1 MTGAP
6 TTAPAPAPAAAPT
19 WEALSKEARL
29 MLVAPLAA
37 KNMSASQIANE
48 VGATRNAIVGF
59 CNRNRD
65 KVQLSG
71 ATRKQ
76 AEKARRALAA
86 GGSASTPT
94 PRPVK
99 RALRLAAAHRNG
111 VWLPLPGTMPV
122 HILDHVEGQCRWPV
136 GDDDDGAKQMYCGCV
151 VVKRGSYCEHHGSL
165 EFRGGVV

>member
-1 MTGAP
+1 MTGVVP
-6 TTAPAPAPAAAPT
+6 L
-19 WEALSKEARL
+19 WEELSKGARL
-29 MLVAPLAA
+29 LLVAPLAA
-37 KNMSASQIANE
+37 KNMSASQIASE

-76 AEKARRALAA
+76 AEKARRAI
-86 GGSASTPT
+86 SSTTT

-111 VWLPLPGTMPV
+111 VWLPIPGTTPV

-136 GDDDDGAKQMYCGCV
+136 GDDDARTYCGCV
-151 VVKRGSYCEHHGSL
+151 VAKRSSYCEHHGSL
-165 EFRGGVV
+165 DFRGGV